1 MSYFSTT
8 VDIYVQDVLDE
19 LDDEDLLD
27 EVEKRGLN
35 LLSVNADD
43 HSLGDLLTKI
53 WYNKRM
59 NKDYTRELEDLIYYG
74 IGKII

>member
-19 LDDEDLLD
+19 LDDEDLLE

-35 LLSVNADD
+35 LLSVNAED
-43 HSLGDLLTKI
+43 HSLEDLLTKI

>member
-19 LDDEDLLD
+19 LDDEDLLE
-27 EVEKRGLN
+27 EVERRGLDLFSN
-35 LLSVNADD
+35 NDGYDPLR
-43 HSLGDLLTKI
+43 DLLTKI

-59 NKDYTRELEDLIYYG
+59 NKDYTRELEDLIYYS